1 MSNPEESSLFIDPD
15 PNSWLDDDR
24 IRFLN
29 YTLSPLF
36 SFLKSTNLSNQVLLA
51 WIGKEIER
59 EANHCESIY
68 DKSFLNW
75 SNAQWGHSLETMY
88 LQNKTKL
95 DKIDCRLLSVS
106 DKNLSYELYHRL
118 KANEESF
125 ESLLLKY
132 SIGPERFRGGRFEN
146 QSLSSFPKSLQF
158 QLLSMEEGGILKP
171 FAYNNGYSILVLDRR
186 TPAEFDETTRE
197 NLLTLEFE
205 RWSEAMLPFLERHLS
220 IQD

>member
-88 LQNKTKL
+88 LQNKTN
-95 DKIDCRLLSVS
+95 R
-106 DKNLSYELYHRL
+106 
-118 KANEESF
+118 
-125 ESLLLKY
+125 
-132 SIGPERFRGGRFEN
+132 
-146 QSLSSFPKSLQF
+146 
-158 QLLSMEEGGILKP
+158 
-171 FAYNNGYSILVLDRR
+171 
-186 TPAEFDETTRE
+186 
-197 NLLTLEFE
+197 
-205 RWSEAMLPFLERHLS
+205 
-220 IQD
+220 

>member
-1 MSNPEESSLFIDPD
+1 MSTSEESSFFIDPD
-15 PNSWLDDDR
+15 PNIWLDNHR
-24 IRFLN
+24 IRFLS

-36 SFLKSTNLSNQVLLA
+36 PFLKSTNLSKHVLLA
-51 WIGKEIER
+51 WIGKEVEK
-59 EANHCESIY
+59 EAENFESIY
-68 DKSFLNW
+68 DKPLLNW

-88 LQNKTKL
+88 LQNKIKL

-118 KANEESF
+118 KANEEGFDSI
-125 ESLLLKY
+125 LLKY
-132 SIGPERFRGGRFEN
+132 SIGAEKFRGGRFEN
-146 QSLSSFPKSLQF
+146 QSLSSFPKSLQS
-158 QLLSMEEGGILKP
+158 QLSSMEEGGILKP

-197 NLLTLEFE
+197 NLLALEFE